1 MVPRRAWQTRRARV
15 IYYFHSEHIPLFALD
30 VYAKNERAD
39 LKPDEI
45 NQLKRVVKLIA
56 DAYMRKGK
64 RT

>member
-1 MVPRRAWQTRRARV
+1 M